1 MELAPADLKK
11 SRFEPLRSSTFFVS
25 KVTVDNAAAASPQSE
40 LPLTMTT
47 IRSTSAP
54 PNFEQYSMLFIGPM
68 DPVMS
73 HGIYRFRHDVIGEI
87 PLFMVPV
94 GRDEEGTQYEVCVSR
109 KTLGD

>member
-73 HGIYRFRHDVIGEI
+73 QGIYRFRHDVIGEI